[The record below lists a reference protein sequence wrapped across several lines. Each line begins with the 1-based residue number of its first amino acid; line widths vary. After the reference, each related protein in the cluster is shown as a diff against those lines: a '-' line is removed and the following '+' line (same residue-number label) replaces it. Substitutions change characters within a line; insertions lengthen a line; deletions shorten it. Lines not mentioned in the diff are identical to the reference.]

1 MTEPTNP
8 VTLIENQAKF
18 EALCRQLMSES
29 VIGLDVETTLDEM
42 PDLCTI
48 QMATKRQNFIVDVL
62 AIKDLT
68 PCHHLF
74 GARSIVKVIHYAAF
88 ERKVLRQYGVVI
100 RNVFDTCEVSRDLHF
115 RANGGHSLLAVCR
128 RELGIELDKYW
139 QTSDWTKRPLDP
151 QQIDYAAMDAEVLVK
166 LYDIF
171 MEEKMKRAG
180 QPSLLSAGP
189 IPNVRVVVP
198 KGPGT
203 NSAVNLSQLKLE
215 DVMVA
220 LRKVFRKDEILSA
233 DETIRKVAKELGF
246 FNVDGKTAAVLR
258 GFLSRGMKNRIVD
271 KIGDEYKRVTS
282 TVYDYEP
289 KELTSLMITFVH
301 QNKNCSRLQI
311 VQELAKR
318 LGFPNCRGKE
328 QFMLQQTLERALA
341 AGKLRESTDGSL
353 RKA

>member
-8 VTLIENQAKF
+8 VTLITTQKEF
-18 EALCRQLMSES
+18 ETVCRQLMSES
-29 VIGLDVETTLDEM
+29 VIGLDVETTLDEL

-48 QMATKRQNFIVDVL
+48 QMATKRQNYIVDVL
-62 AIKDLT
+62 AINDLA
-68 PCHHLF
+68 PCKHLF

-100 RNVFDTCEVSRDLHF
+100 RNVYDTCEVSRDLHF
-115 RANGGHSLLAVCR
+115 RVSGGHSLLAVCR

-151 QQIDYAAMDAEVLVK
+151 QQLDYAAMDAEVLVK

-171 MEEKMKRAG
+171 NEEKMKREG

-203 NSAVNLSQLKLE
+203 MSAPRLDQLKVD

-220 LRKVFRKDEILSA
+220 LRKVFRKEETLSA
-233 DETIRKVAKELGF
+233 DDTIRKLAKELGF

-258 GFLSRGMKNRIVD
+258 GFLSTGRKNRIIEQ
-271 KIGDEYKRVTS
+271 KGDQYIRATS
-282 TVYDYEP
+282 TVYDYP
-289 KELTSLMITFVH
+289 SKELTKLLLTFIR
-301 QNKNCSRLQI
+301 QNKTYSRLQA
-311 VQELAKR
+311 VQGLAKR
-318 LGFPNCRGKE
+318 LGFSSCRGKE
-328 QFMLQQTLERALA
+328 QFILQQTLEGALA
-341 AGKLRESTDGSL
+341 AGMLRESADGAL
-353 RKA
+353 RKV